1 MSHSLVARFEEDMSK
16 EFEMS
21 MMGELQFFVGL
32 KIKQVKEGTFVHQAK
47 YTKDILKKFKMDN
60 SNPLSTPMSTTTSLD
75 ADEDG
80 EPGVQKEYRSMFGS
94 LLYLTVTRMDIWF
107 SVCLCARFQASLRTS
122 HRQAVKR
129 IFKYLRY
136 TLELGLRYSASSSL
150 SLLVFRMP
158 TLWGVESI
166 EKSLV

>member
-1 MSHSLVARFEEDMSK
+1 
-16 EFEMS
+16 
-21 MMGELQFFVGL
+21 
-32 KIKQVKEGTFVHQAK
+32 
-47 YTKDILKKFKMDN
+47 
-60 SNPLSTPMSTTTSLD
+60 
-75 ADEDG
+75 
-80 EPGVQKEYRSMFGS
+80 MFGS

-107 SVCLCARFQASLRTS
+107 SVCLCALFQASLRTS

-158 TLWGVESI
+158 TLWGVEST